1 MRRRS
6 GGSGRPDDERK
17 FAVLTREAN
26 RRRLRNGRA
35 AVRRL
40 GLDRVGDGIAG
51 ADDNG
56 WAPAHHWC
64 PGEQPVPVTGN
75 HITDPLNW
83 DWNVC
88 HT

>member
-1 MRRRS
+1 MKENSRS
-6 GGSGRPDDERK
+6 S
-17 FAVLTREAN
+17 L
-26 RRRLRNGRA
+26 
-35 AVRRL
+35 VRRIVVGSATAALLSGL
-40 GLDRVGDGIAG
+40 GLDRAGDGIAG